1 MSAGPCYDCHNFPE
15 VVASRGLGHHN
26 FPEVVPIERA
36 SGALILE
43 VLR

>member
-1 MSAGPCYDCHNFPE
+1 MSAGRCYGWHNFPE

-26 FPEVVPIERA
+26 FPEVVPIKRA
-36 SGALILE
+36 SGALVQE

>member
-1 MSAGPCYDCHNFPE
+1 MSAGPCYDC
-15 VVASRGLGHHN
+15 HN